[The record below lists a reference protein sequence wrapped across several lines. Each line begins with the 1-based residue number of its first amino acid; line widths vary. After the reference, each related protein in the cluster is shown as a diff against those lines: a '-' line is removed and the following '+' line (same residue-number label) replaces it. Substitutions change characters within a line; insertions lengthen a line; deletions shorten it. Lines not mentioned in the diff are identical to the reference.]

1 VIWLFVIFLFNV
13 VIPTKK
19 FPILGIPAGEF
30 ITCIIYSAFAAKVIL
45 FDPTKRFRSSL
56 SKTWIVCLI
65 VVAIAASRRFLDE
78 TDHTYWFWNMK
89 QVFHYLFIFPLVSL
103 VHTSEQYEKCLK
115 YYLVTALLA
124 AGLLHLYAQFP
135 QFVDWDVG
143 TGFTMAVGN
152 EVRIYTA
159 GMTYVFLA
167 AVGFIPFLRRNL
179 RTLAVWLFL
188 VSGLIHNYGRFYFLT
203 LGICIALY
211 LGGVKVAGASKR
223 AKGAGPVVGILL
235 ALALTCLSLEFFPE
249 GSVSFLVER
258 MQTLVG
264 FQAVPLR
271 EFDTLGWRIRDA
283 ANAITQVETPWEKV
297 VGVFAKP
304 YETEGSFD
312 TGVHLGWVGLY
323 FHYGLLGVLV
333 FGTLSFLISVKVVS
347 LLRATKQ
354 RTLSL
359 PTEWVVAFGLV
370 WVALCL
376 FGFIGGMFVSGPS
389 IIALTLLWYGV
400 SLVEKPL
407 RVDTRRQKFRGVEWR
422 AAQDLHRDAVLQ
434 PKPLYPG
441 GPAQRKGAELPP
453 GATHPR

>member
-1 VIWLFVIFLFNV
+1 VFWLFLVFLFNADIV
-13 VIPTKK
+13 PTKR
-19 FPILGIPAGEF
+19 FPLMGVPAGEF

-45 FDPTKRFRSSL
+45 FDRTKRFRSSL
-56 SKTWIVCLI
+56 GKVWIACLI

-89 QVFHYLFIFPLVSL
+89 QVFHYLFIFPLISL
-103 VHTSEQYEKCLK
+103 VHTKEQYKKCLK

-135 QFVDWDVG
+135 EFVDWDAG

-152 EVRIYTA
+152 EVRIYTP
-159 GMTYVFLA
+159 GMTHVFLA
-167 AVGFIPFLRRNL
+167 AVGFIPFLRRDL

-188 VSGLIHNYGRFYFLT
+188 VSGLVHNYGRFYFLT

-211 LGGVKVAGASKR
+211 LGWVEVARVSKR
-223 AKGAGPVVGILL
+223 TKVAGPVVGVLL
-235 ALALTCLSLEFFPE
+235 ALALIGLSLEFFPE

-258 MQTLVG
+258 MQTLAG
-264 FQAVPLR
+264 FQAESLQ

-283 ANAITQVETPWEKV
+283 ANAIDQVETPSEKV

-304 YETEGSFD
+304 YETEGSFN

-354 RTLSL
+354 KTLSL
-359 PTEWVVAFGLV
+359 PTEWAAAFGLV

-376 FGFIGGMFVSGPS
+376 FGFIGGMFASGPS
-389 IIALTLLWYGV
+389 IIALTLLWYGI
-400 SLVEKPL
+400 SLAEKPL
-407 RVDTRRQKFRGVEWR
+407 GVETLTALR
-422 AAQDLHRDAVLQ
+422 PTA
-434 PKPLYPG
+434 PSKS
-441 GPAQRKGAELPP
+441 
-453 GATHPR
+453 